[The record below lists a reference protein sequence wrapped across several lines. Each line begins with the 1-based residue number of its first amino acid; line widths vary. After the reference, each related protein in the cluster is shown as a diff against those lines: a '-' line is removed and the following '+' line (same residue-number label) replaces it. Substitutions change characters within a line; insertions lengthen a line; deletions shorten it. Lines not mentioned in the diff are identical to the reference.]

1 MLLLSQEK
9 AMPAASPWPL
19 AAGARMGSSALD
31 SASTAAETSGRPA
44 GGCPEPL
51 KATATAAV
59 RERRASSL
67 ASSVLARMLVAL
79 HRYSTLETRL
89 KAVPHMQN
97 LPQAARSNL
106 VAFEPQA
113 PDAC

>member
-19 AAGARMGSSALD
+19 AAWARMGSSTLD
-31 SASTAAETSGRPA
+31 SASMAAETSGRPA
-44 GGCPEPL
+44 GCCPEPL

-79 HRYSTLETRL
+79 HSHSTLGTVL
-89 KAVPHMQN
+89 KAVPHMHN
-97 LPQAARSNL
+97 SPQAARSDL
-106 VAFEPQA
+106 AAFHLPA
-113 PDAC
+113 TDAC